1 MSRSLGDFEA
11 KACGVISTPEII
23 QQVINK
29 SCKYLVIY
37 SDGVWEYIQNEQV
50 RDLGN
55 VFLNKKYDV
64 VGFCDE
70 LVKLARRSWEQFE
83 VSDDITVV
91 SVFSNL
97 ITLT

>member
-23 QQVINK
+23 EQVINK
-29 SCKYLVIY
+29 SYKYLVIF
-37 SDGVWEYIQNEQV
+37 SNGVCQFIQNEQV

-64 VGFCDE
+64 GGFCDE
-70 LVKLARRSWEQFE
+70 LVKLACRRWEQFDI
-83 VSDDITVV
+83 VRDDITVV
-91 SVFSNL
+91 SVFF
-97 ITLT
+97 